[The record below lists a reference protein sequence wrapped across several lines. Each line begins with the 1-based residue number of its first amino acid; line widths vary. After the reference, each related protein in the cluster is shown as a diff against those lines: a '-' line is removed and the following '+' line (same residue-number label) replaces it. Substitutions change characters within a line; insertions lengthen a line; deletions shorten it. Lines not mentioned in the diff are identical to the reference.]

1 MNPFD
6 VIGRAPPKATAFDRT
21 RQISDGMRNVLL
33 KGGVDPDGMNY
44 AEAKAMCAEIVRR
57 WKAGLCTLKQ
67 AKYLKDMGHSPDC
80 TREEARRILDSAW
93 RKTA

>member
-1 MNPFD
+1 
-6 VIGRAPPKATAFDRT
+6 
-21 RQISDGMRNVLL
+21 
-33 KGGVDPDGMNY
+33 MNY

-57 WKAGLCTLKQ
+57 WKNGLCTLKQ

-93 RKTA
+93 RKTG